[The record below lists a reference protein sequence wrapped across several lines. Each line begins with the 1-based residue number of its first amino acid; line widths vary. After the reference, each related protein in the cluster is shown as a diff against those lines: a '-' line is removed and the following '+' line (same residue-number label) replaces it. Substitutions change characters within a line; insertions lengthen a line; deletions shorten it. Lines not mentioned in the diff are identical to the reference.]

1 MSVEA
6 SPDEEEVELVD
17 VIHGPPRLSQGIAL
31 AAMLVGIVLTA
42 PFTALS
48 VLFGISGAVI
58 VAAGILYSHS
68 TGWLTLGTGIALLGA
83 VTAGA
88 YGAVPVEFMLIGVT
102 TLIVAWD
109 VGQHGISL
117 GRQIGRQADTRR
129 AELVH
134 AASTVLVIGV
144 FSALAYLVHLSGLR
158 DRPAPAVAVVIIG
171 IVFMMWLFRR

>member
-6 SPDEEEVELVD
+6 SPDEEEIELVD
-17 VIHGPPRLSQGIAL
+17 VIHDPPRLSQGIAV
-31 AAMLVGIVLTA
+31 AAALFGIIVTA

-48 VLFGISGAVI
+48 VLLGISGGVI
-58 VAAGILYSHS
+58 IAAGVLYSHS
-68 TGWLTLGTGIALLGA
+68 TGWLTLGTAIALLGA

-88 YGAVPVEFMLIGVT
+88 YGVVPIEFMLIGVT
-102 TLIVAWD
+102 ALVVAWD

-129 AELVH
+129 TELVH
-134 AASTVLVIGV
+134 AASTVLVLGV
-144 FSALAYLVHLSGLR
+144 FSTLAYLVHQSGLR

-171 IVFMMWLFRR
+171 IVLMMWLLRR